1 MTQFQVRKDDFTKFR
16 VVDTAHAG
24 NGSVLDDGAIRVK
37 IERFAFTANNVTY
50 AVTGDR
56 LGYWQFFPPSGED
69 TEGWGMM
76 PVWGFAEVIE
86 SRAGDVPVGDRLFG
100 YFPPADYLD
109 MMPTRVTDQRI
120 IDGAAH
126 RAKLPPAYNSY
137 SRVNAEPGYDRG
149 MDNLRMLLWPLHIT
163 SFCLWDA
170 LQDKNW
176 YGAQQV
182 VIVSA
187 SSKTSIGL
195 AYALDDD
202 ATAPPA
208 IAMTSKRNLDFVK
221 KLKLYEQSV
230 TYERLDDIDATI
242 PTVIVDMS
250 GNREVLGRLHTRLG
264 DNMKR
269 CINVGLTHWD
279 DKEAG
284 NGLIAERSEIFFA
297 PSHIQQRLQDWGPD
311 GFAKRTSSFM
321 FQTAAKSRSWLQLRK
336 IDGLTGLVDVYD
348 DVCAGRIAADQGL
361 IIEL

>member
-1 MTQFQVRKDDFTKFR
+1 MAEFQIRKDDFTKYR
-16 VVDTAHAG
+16 VADAATGEKA
-24 NGSVLDDGAIRVK
+24 SELPDGAIRVK

-56 LGYWQFFPPSGED
+56 LGYWQFFPPGGNDSD
-69 TEGWGMM
+69 GWGMM
-76 PVWGFAEVIE
+76 PVWGFAEVVE
-86 SRAGDVPVGDRLFG
+86 SKASDVPLGERLFG
-100 YFPPADYLD
+100 YFPPANYLD
-109 MMPTRVTDQRI
+109 MTPTRVSDQRI

-137 SRVNAEPGYDRG
+137 SRVNAEAGYDPS

-170 LQDKNW
+170 LQDKDW

-195 AYALDDD
+195 AYALDED
-202 ATAPPA
+202 TSAPAA
-208 IAMTSKRNLDFVK
+208 IAITSKRNLDFVK
-221 KLKLYEQSV
+221 KLKLYEQSF
-230 TYERLDDIDATI
+230 TYETLSEINATI

-250 GNREVLGRLHTRLG
+250 GNREVLGRLHAHLG

-279 DKEAG
+279 DRKAG
-284 NGLIAERSEIFFA
+284 DGLIAERSEIFFA

-311 GFAKRTSSFM
+311 GFARKTSSFM
-321 FQTAAKSRSWLQLRK
+321 HQTAAKSQSWLQLRK
-336 IDGLTGLVDVYD
+336 IDGLKGLADVYN
-348 DVCAGRIAADQGL
+348 DVCSGRIAADQGL
-361 IIEL
+361 IVEL